1 MKEYKEYFTG
11 TYTYHWTSKIL
22 HKNCKHYQQSSDT
35 PKTDREQSKKL
46 LLDTIMKKCDI
57 TENDLDNI
65 SVVKSKL
72 RDFKLNDI
80 LETSFWKKLF

>member
-1 MKEYKEYFTG
+1 MNVRVNIQRDYDYMG
-11 TYTYHWTSKIL
+11 GGW
-22 HKNCKHYQQSSDT
+22 SDT

-80 LETSFWKKLF
+80 LETETSFWKKLF